1 MQGDLEMG
9 DIDKIKELQRK
20 RFQFLR
26 RLYELSEGNIHNWE
40 NMFLID
46 QELGLDKQS
55 TINVTDY
62 LWGEGLLKPTA
73 SGGLVGITHP
83 GIKEVEEALTYP
95 DRETEHFLPI
105 NVIQIGTMSHSQIQ
119 QGSPGATQVV
129 TINEVEKKELE
140 EIIQSLKE
148 SGDQLNLKEQE
159 KVDFQAN
166 IETIEAQMS
175 SSKSRKPI
183 IIETLKAILASA
195 AGTLLASG
203 LTQQIS
209 AWIGG

>member
-1 MQGDLEMG
+1 MN
-9 DIDKIKELQRK
+9 DIDRIKEMKKK
-20 RFQFLR
+20 RFQFLWLVYKKTGGYR
-26 RLYELSEGNIHNWE
+26 RNSVRINEISKSLGFDEQSMRAILQYLRDEG
-40 NMFLID
+40 LID
-46 QELGLDKQS
+46 QNPG
-55 TINVTDY
+55 Y
-62 LWGEGLLKPTA
+62 LA
-73 SGGLVGITHP
+73 ITHK
-83 GIKEVEEALTYP
+83 GIKEVEEALENP
-95 DRETEHFLPI
+95 DQPTEHFLPI
-105 NVIQIGTMSHSQIQ
+105 NIIQVDTMIGSQIQ

-159 KVDFQAN
+159 KIDFQAN

-175 SSKSRKPI
+175 SPKPRKPI

-203 LTQQIS
+203 LTKQIS